1 MSAHRKAIECIRCAG
16 QGAGTMEIVT
26 AAISPAAIL
35 MLATELQA
43 KRMVMQNLVPRSRS
57 DLPNM

>member
-1 MSAHRKAIECIRCAG
+1 
-16 QGAGTMEIVT
+16 MEIVT
-26 AAISPAAIL
+26 ATISPAAIL

-43 KRMVMQNLVPRSRS
+43 KRMVMQNLAPRSRS

>member
-1 MSAHRKAIECIRCAG
+1 
-16 QGAGTMEIVT
+16 MEIVT